1 MPRSWCRSRCGS
13 WLGSQAK
20 RSTSSAA
27 TSTPTPI
34 GPSAAPGHSALD
46 HTHTLAIVEGRF
58 THRSSRNVVSS
69 ASHQPPTT
77 GGETAAQAKR
87 RPRKSIVLGLA
98 TVLLVGGGTAAY
110 GALSQTV
117 TLTVDG
123 KSQDIR
129 TFGGTVGDVLKDH
142 SVSLRPGDR
151 LNMEKTS
158 GLSDGDTIEVAYA
171 KPLTLTVDGKKTT
184 RTVFDRT
191 VDDALDSLDLAQP
204 TGSYVSEK
212 RSTVIPRAGT
222 TLVVSTPKAL
232 TIVADG
238 KKKTV
243 TTTTP
248 KVAGVLEEA
257 GVTLDKDDE
266 VRPAKS
272 QYVSADD
279 KVRVVRIKKVTK
291 TQTVDLKHETVV
303 RKDADAMVG
312 ETEVVRP
319 GRDGKARQQVQL
331 VYADG
336 KLRKK
341 AVLST
346 NRVAKPVT
354 QIVSRGTQRPK
365 TPAPDMSTGDTVWD
379 KIAQCESGGNWSIN
393 TGNGYYG
400 GLQFSAATW
409 KSVGGPGL
417 PHQNSREVQIKYA
430 KILQARSGWGQW
442 GCAGARFN

>member
-1 MPRSWCRSRCGS
+1 M
-13 WLGSQAK
+13 
-20 RSTSSAA
+20 
-27 TSTPTPI
+27 
-34 GPSAAPGHSALD
+34 
-46 HTHTLAIVEGRF
+46 
-58 THRSSRNVVSS
+58 SS
-69 ASHQPPTT
+69 ASDQPLKTP
-77 GGETAAQAKR
+77 GKRAKH
-87 RPRKSIVLGLA
+87 RPRKSTVLIVLNLA
-98 TVLLVGGGTAAY
+98 IVLLVGGGTAAY

-123 KSQDIR
+123 KSQNIR
-129 TFGGTVGDVLKDH
+129 TFGGTVADVLEDH
-142 SVSLRPGDR
+142 AVTVRPGDR
-151 LNMEKTS
+151 VNKAVTS

-171 KPLTLTVDGKKTT
+171 KPITLTLDGKKST
-184 RTVFDRT
+184 RTVYDRT
-191 VDDALDSLDLAQP
+191 VDDALGSLGVAQAS
-204 TGSYVSEK
+204 GSYVSAE

-232 TIVADG
+232 TIIADG

-248 KVAGVLEEA
+248 KVAGVLKEA
-257 GVTLDKDDE
+257 GVSVDKDDE
-266 VRPAKS
+266 VKPA
-272 QYVSADD
+272 QDAYVTADD
-279 KVRVVRIKKVTK
+279 KVRVVRIKKITK
-291 TQTVDLKHETVV
+291 NQMIALKHETVV
-303 RKDADAMVG
+303 RKDADALVG
-312 ETEVVRP
+312 ETEVVRE
-319 GRDGKARQQVQL
+319 GRNGKARQRVEL

-341 AVLST
+341 AVVSSDP
-346 NRVAKPVT
+346 VAKPVAK
-354 QIVSRGTQRPK
+354 IVSRGTKRPPIAD
-365 TPAPDMSTGDTVWD
+365 TDGGDGGGGGGSATGNTVWD